1 MSTNHRRFSYNQAPL
16 PVKISLPFTLVFCV
30 FWMAGVVLVGQYF
43 SWQLDNDR
51 REQTAE
57 LKNLVEREL
66 ERDLEGLRRSARLL
80 ANDEL
85 VVQGAANVDKPL
97 LQQEILPSKAILDMD
112 AIIVTDRDLNFLM
125 DTRTLPYQDLDI
137 QTQTAA
143 ELMKGGAG
151 ISTVVVSEDD
161 KPPVMIGT
169 APIKDE
175 SGLAGGVILGSVLS
189 GDRLQQINAS
199 IDEQLVVLADHH
211 VVASTF
217 PSDIPDTVYADIND
231 FDWEEQGDLQRLV
244 TLQDQSYLAQA
255 IVLEG
260 LGDEH
265 FEVILLTSLA
275 PLNKAKRA
283 LWLLISIPGIASALL
298 LAGVGYWLAKRI
310 ARPIQEITEVAL
322 NVVKDDNFDLQAPV
336 KSQDEIGALA
346 TSLNQLITW
355 VGEYTDALEES
366 AQTLETRVNERTQ
379 ELSQALEKLQE
390 TQSQL
395 IQTEKMSS
403 LGQMVAGIAHE
414 INNPISFIQG
424 NIKPLD
430 GYLTDLVELLETYQE
445 EYPNPTEA
453 VLDKR
458 EEVEVEF
465 LVEDTT
471 KILNSMKMGTQRV
484 RDIIVS
490 LRNFSRLD
498 ESAIKDVDLC
508 EGLDSTLLILNHR
521 IKSGVKIIK
530 SYDELPLVRCS
541 PAQINQVFTNI
552 IVNALD
558 AMFEADVELKQLE
571 ITTRTVSPDHVQV
584 CIQDSGPGMP
594 PEVKSKIFDPFFT
607 TKPVGKGT
615 GLGLG
620 ICFKIIQQHQGT
632 IEVHSEP
639 GKGTE
644 FVITLPMFLD
654 SNILDTVV
662 SDGKVSLEKT
672 SDHQPEKT
680 SAQAA

>member
-1 MSTNHRRFSYNQAPL
+1 M
-16 PVKISLPFTLVFCV
+16 PFTLVYGAFL
-30 FWMAGVVLVGQYF
+30 MAGVIFVGQYF
-43 SWQLDNDR
+43 SGQLENDK

-57 LKNLVEREL
+57 LKSLVAREL
-66 ERDLEGLRRSARLL
+66 ERDLKGLRRSARLL

-85 VVQGAANVDKPL
+85 LVQGAASADKSL
-97 LQQEILPSKAILDMD
+97 LQQEILPSRAILDMD

-143 ELMKGGAG
+143 RLMKGGAG
-151 ISTVVVSEDD
+151 ISTVVSSEENN
-161 KPPVMIGT
+161 PPVMLGT

-175 SGLAGGVILGSVLS
+175 SGIAGGVILGSVLS
-189 GDRLQQINAS
+189 GERLQQINKL
-199 IDEQLVVLADHH
+199 IDEQIIVLADHQ

-217 PSDIPDTVYADIND
+217 PSDIDYSELND
-231 FDWEEQGDLQRLV
+231 FDWDQKSDLQKLL
-244 TLQDQSYLAQA
+244 TLQDQPYLAQA
-255 IVLEG
+255 IILDG
-260 LGDEH
+260 LNNEH

-275 PLNKAKRA
+275 PLNKAKQA
-283 LWLLISIPGIASALL
+283 LWLFISIPGIASSILI
-298 LAGVGYWLAKRI
+298 AGIGHWLAKRI
-310 ARPIQEITEVAL
+310 ARPIQEITEVSL
-322 NVVKDDNFDLQAPV
+322 NVVKDNNFDLRAPV
-336 KSQDEIGALA
+336 KSKDEIGTLA
-346 TSLNQLITW
+346 TSLNQLIAW

-366 AQTLETRVNERTQ
+366 AQTLETRVEERTK
-379 ELSQALEKLQE
+379 ELSQALGELQE
-390 TQSQL
+390 TQAQL
-395 IQTEKMSS
+395 IQTEKMSG

-424 NIKPLD
+424 NLTPL
-430 GYLTDLVELLETYQE
+430 GEYLNDLVDLLETYQE
-445 EYPNPTEA
+445 AYPNPTQ
-453 VLDKR
+453 VVVDKR
-458 EEVEVEF
+458 EEVEIEF
-465 LVEDTT
+465 LVEDTI

-498 ESAIKDVDLC
+498 EAAIKDVDLC

-521 IKSGVKIIK
+521 IKDGVNIVK
-530 SYDELPLVRCS
+530 SYDSLPLVRCS

-552 IVNALD
+552 IVNAID
-558 AMFEADVELKQLE
+558 AMFDSDVESKQLE
-571 ITTRTVSPDHVQV
+571 LLTRTVSREHVQV
-584 CIQDSGPGMP
+584 CIRDTGPGMS

-632 IEVHSEP
+632 IEVNSEL

-644 FVITLPMFLD
+644 FVITLPKF
-654 SNILDTVV
+654 VE
-662 SDGKVSLEKT
+662 KVQSFEPST
-672 SDHQPEKT
+672 R
-680 SAQAA
+680 AA

>member
-1 MSTNHRRFSYNQAPL
+1 MSTKRRRFSYQQAPL
-16 PVKISLPFTLVFCV
+16 PVKISLPFTLVFFI
-30 FWMAGVVLVGQYF
+30 FWMAGVVVVGQSF
-43 SWQLDNDR
+43 ARQLDNDKK
-51 REQTAE
+51 EQTTE

-66 ERDLEGLRRSARLL
+66 ERDLKNLRRSARLM
-80 ANDEL
+80 ANDDL
-85 VVQGAANVDKPL
+85 IIQGAANTDKQL
-97 LQQEILPSKAILDMD
+97 LRQEILPSKAILDMD

-125 DTRTLPYQDLDI
+125 DTRTLGYQSLKI
-137 QTQTAA
+137 QTQVAA

-151 ISTVVVSEDD
+151 ISTVVFSEEN
-161 KPPVMIGT
+161 KPPVMLGT
-169 APIKDE
+169 APIKDGM
-175 SGLAGGVILGSVLS
+175 GLAGGVILGSVLS
-189 GDRLQQINAS
+189 GDRLQQINES
-199 IDEQLVVLADHH
+199 IDAQIVVLADHQ

-217 PSDIPDTVYADIND
+217 SSDMVYSEINNA
-231 FDWEEQGDLQRLV
+231 DWEQKSNIPRRI
-244 TLQDQSYLAQA
+244 TLKDQSYLAQA

-260 LGDEH
+260 LNNEH

-275 PLNKAKRA
+275 PLNQAKRM
-283 LWLLISIPGIASALL
+283 LWLFISIPGIASALL
-298 LAGVGYWLAKRI
+298 LAVVGYWIAKRI
-310 ARPIQEITEVAL
+310 ARPIQAITEVSL
-322 NVVKDDNFDLQAPV
+322 NVVKDNNFDLQAPV

-346 TSLNQLITW
+346 TSLNQLIAW
-355 VGEYTDALEES
+355 VREYTEALEDS
-366 AQTLETRVNERTQ
+366 AQTLETRVEDRTQ
-379 ELSQALEKLQE
+379 ELSKALGELQE
-390 TQSQL
+390 TQAQL

-424 NIKPLD
+424 NVNPLND
-430 GYLTDLVELLETYQE
+430 YLNDLVDLLKTYQE
-445 EYPNPTEA
+445 AYPNPTEA

-458 EEVEVEF
+458 DEIEVEF
-465 LVEDTT
+465 LVEDAA

-498 ESAIKDVDLC
+498 EAAIKDVDLC

-521 IKSGVKIIK
+521 IKDGVTIVK
-530 SYDELPLVRCS
+530 SYDELPMVWCS

-558 AMFEADVELKQLE
+558 AMFEADVEPKQLE
-571 ITTRTVSPDHVQV
+571 ITTRTLPSEHVQV
-584 CIQDSGPGMP
+584 CIKDSGPGMP

-644 FVITLPMFLD
+644 FVIALPIFLD
-654 SNILDTVV
+654 SKTLDTTA
-662 SDGKVSLEKT
+662 SDGKVSQKNSL
-672 SDHQPEKT
+672 DRQPENI